1 MFIRRKKEM
10 HVYKRLA
17 AYYLFIYLCFMQ
29 LKTLDVQAG
38 NAVASGLPDLCLRLR
53 LLSASSSAAA
63 NLCGLCI
70 IRQPKLDIIMPSF
83 SCFFF
88 LFFFLWLFSAK
99 LTCCFPQLKLMN
111 FQTDSGGNPLRY
123 TIYNTIF
130 SQSVCNL
137 ATHTQHLPIYS

>member
-63 NLCGLCI
+63 NLL
-70 IRQPKLDIIMPSF
+70 RALHNQA
-83 SCFFF
+83 
-88 LFFFLWLFSAK
+88 AK
-99 LTCCFPQLKLMN
+99 IGHHYAKF
-111 FQTDSGGNPLRY
+111 
-123 TIYNTIF
+123 
-130 SQSVCNL
+130 
-137 ATHTQHLPIYS
+137 